1 MSPAPRG
8 ELDVRLEPFCPLYA
22 FPARKERTI
31 WTSEFRNVLGRFC
44 RQYAAIAWLD
54 IPAAKVHYDPDIV
67 LVSAG
72 G

>member
-1 MSPAPRG
+1 VSSII
-8 ELDVRLEPFCPLYA
+8 RLSCS
-22 FPARKERTI
+22 KIT
-31 WTSEFRNVLGRFC
+31 NDLGRAVFATS
-44 RQYAAIAWLD
+44 RATFGSQYVAIAWLD